1 MPTTLTEIREFLT
14 LKRIALVGI
23 SRNPRDL
30 SRALF
35 RDMNQR
41 GYEMVPVNPA
51 MTEIEGKKCFARVQ
65 DITPPVDAALLM
77 TAPEVTEQV
86 VHDCAEAGIRRV
98 WMHRAGGEGAVSLGG
113 VNFCKANGIRIVEG
127 YCPFMFLPGE
137 PFVHRAHGFLMKLTG
152 SYPKAA

>member
-1 MPTTLTEIREFLT
+1 MPTTLTEIREFLR

-77 TAPEVTEQV
+77 TAPEVTERV

-113 VNFCKANGIRIVEG
+113 VNFCKANGIRVVEG